1 MDVPLDEF
9 RIARSACG
17 VSVVLSSSELLD
29 GVVSEPEETLA
40 ALIRSPVA
48 LGEMVAISVYSIE
61 PPSGISTVSEIFP
74 VPELVKL
81 ALVEPVAVQVADA
94 NDDGKVS
101 VIVAP
106 VTEDGP

>member
-1 MDVPLDEF
+1 MT
-9 RIARSACG
+9 G
-17 VSVVLSSSELLD
+17 VQTCALPIYSLPNDTVSSSELLD

-61 PPSGISTVSEIFP
+61 PPFGMSTVSAISLNPEEVKVVP
-74 VPELVKL
+74 VV
-81 ALVEPVAVQVADA
+81 PVAVQVADV